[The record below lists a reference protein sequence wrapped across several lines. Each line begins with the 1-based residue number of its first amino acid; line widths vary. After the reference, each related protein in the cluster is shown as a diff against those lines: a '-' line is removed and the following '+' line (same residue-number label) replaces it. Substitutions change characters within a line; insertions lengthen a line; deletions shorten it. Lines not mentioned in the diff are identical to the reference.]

1 MDITLEQARAVV
13 APPAA
18 AGGSAPAK
26 EQMHTP
32 EKATVSV
39 AHPEEGSESQME
51 ATDLEEAVE
60 EGRDTLTAQR
70 FKCAKATQHSPQKRK
85 PKAVRI
91 LVATQQSLLTHC
103 SRTLYLPSHR
113 RAPRRSEDSMTPVP
127 PHQVRSRRWMC
138 SRRSFALARCV
149 EPRRRDTRSSLFAG
163 SPAERQARP
172 ERRL

>member
-32 EKATVSV
+32 EKATVSF

-60 EGRDTLTAQR
+60 EGRDALTAQR

-85 PKAVRI
+85 SRAVRCR
-91 LVATQQSLLTHC
+91 H
-103 SRTLYLPSHR
+103 TL
-113 RAPRRSEDSMTPVP
+113 
-127 PHQVRSRRWMC
+127 
-138 SRRSFALARCV
+138 
-149 EPRRRDTRSSLFAG
+149 RSSSLTSIGA
-163 SPAERQARP
+163 ARVGRHTV
-172 ERRL
+172 EHREEAKTR